1 MARKKRLDVN
11 EVLDRERAKF
21 EFQEEQNIYYT
32 AGYVRLSIEDSG
44 KTDGYSL
51 ENQEK
56 LVRDYIADQQDM
68 RLYRLYIDNG
78 ATGTV
83 FERPAFD
90 EMLQDMKDGKINCI
104 VVKDLSRL
112 GRNYLEAGNYLEQIF
127 PFFRVRFISITDG
140 YDSNSPDVTDESL
153 IIPLKNIINEGYAKD
168 ISQKITTSF
177 EARKKQGQFM
187 GKYPVYGYLKD
198 PENKNHLIVNPQ
210 TSGIVKRIFQM
221 RDSGMA
227 LGAIASQLNEEG
239 IPSPA
244 RYLWLKGL
252 SKEERHKDS
261 YWDRTNVKRLLT
273 NKMYLG
279 MLVYGKER
287 TSFAKGIK
295 RQCVPESEWKY
306 VPNAHEAIIDQE
318 LFDSVQRKLE
328 GAKQNFL
335 NMTGINE
342 DYQPENLF
350 RGRIHCSDCGGAMK
364 MSKFVNTRK
373 DGSIDRY
380 AVYECC
386 RRKKLYDLSCP
397 QRSIRK
403 AVVDKTVEEAIRFH
417 IRTFLDTEQIIAKL
431 NRSPKGRAAA
441 SDIQNHIREKQRRIS
456 KIERLS
462 TGIYEDYREGILNEE
477 EYLAIRSRYGEEKEG
492 LLKEVDALMLAEREH
507 EANYHSTG
515 SLADIVRKYAEFP
528 ELNREIV
535 EAFIA
540 DIQVHTDSHLVITF
554 AFEDEFQRLIDMAE
568 QRRRET
574 V

>member
-11 EVLDRERAKF
+11 EVLDRERAKI
-21 EFQEEQNIYYT
+21 EFQEEQNIYHT
-32 AGYVRLSIEDSG
+32 AGYIRLSIEDSG

-51 ENQEK
+51 ENQER

-90 EMLQDMKDGKINCI
+90 EMMQDMKDGKINCI

-198 PENKNHLIVNPQ
+198 PENKNHLIVNPE
-210 TSGIVKRIFQM
+210 TCGIVRRIFQM

-227 LGAIASQLNEEG
+227 LGAIASQLNAEG

-244 RYLWLKGL
+244 RYLWIKGL
-252 SKEERHKDS
+252 SKEERHQDS
-261 YWDRTNVKRLLT
+261 YWDRINVKRLLT

-279 MLVYGKER
+279 ILVYGKER
-287 TSFAKGIK
+287 SSFAKGIK
-295 RQCVPESEWKY
+295 RQRVPESEWKY

-318 LFDSVQRKLE
+318 LFDSVQKKLE
-328 GAKQNFL
+328 DTKQNFL

-342 DYQPENLF
+342 DYRPENLF

>member
-11 EVLDRERAKF
+11 AVLDQERAGF
-21 EFQEEQNIYYT
+21 GLQEEQSIYHT
-32 AGYVRLSIEDSG
+32 AGYIRLSIEDSG

-56 LVRDYIADQQDM
+56 LVKDFIADQQDM

-90 EMLQDMKDGKINCI
+90 EMMQDMKDGKINCI

-198 PENKNHLIVNPQ
+198 PENKNHLIVNPE
-210 TSGIVKRIFQM
+210 TCGIVKRIFQM

-295 RQCVPESEWKY
+295 RQRVPESEWKY

-328 GAKQNFL
+328 GAKQDFL

-342 DYQPENLF
+342 DYRAGKSLPWPDSLF
-350 RGRIHCSDCGGAMK
+350 
-364 MSKFVNTRK
+364 
-373 DGSIDRY
+373 
-380 AVYECC
+380 
-386 RRKKLYDLSCP
+386 
-397 QRSIRK
+397 
-403 AVVDKTVEEAIRFH
+403 
-417 IRTFLDTEQIIAKL
+417 
-431 NRSPKGRAAA
+431 
-441 SDIQNHIREKQRRIS
+441 
-456 KIERLS
+456 
-462 TGIYEDYREGILNEE
+462 
-477 EYLAIRSRYGEEKEG
+477 
-492 LLKEVDALMLAEREH
+492 
-507 EANYHSTG
+507 
-515 SLADIVRKYAEFP
+515 
-528 ELNREIV
+528 
-535 EAFIA
+535 
-540 DIQVHTDSHLVITF
+540 
-554 AFEDEFQRLIDMAE
+554 
-568 QRRRET
+568 
-574 V
+574 

>member
-11 EVLDRERAKF
+11 EVLDWERAGCGL
-21 EFQEEQNIYYT
+21 QEEQNIYQT
-32 AGYVRLSIEDSG
+32 AGYIRLSIEDSG

-90 EMLQDMKDGKINCI
+90 EMMQDMKDGKINCI

-127 PFFRVRFISITDG
+127 PFFRMRFISITDG
-140 YDSNSPDVTDESL
+140 YDSNSPDVTNESL

-168 ISQKITTSF
+168 ISLKITTSF
-177 EARKKQGQFM
+177 ESRKKQGQFM
-187 GKYPVYGYLKD
+187 GRYPVYGYLKD
-198 PENKNHLIVNPQ
+198 PQNKNHLIVNPE
-210 TSGIVKRIFQM
+210 TCGIVKRIFQM

-227 LGAIASQLNEEG
+227 LGAIARQLNEEG

-244 RYLWLKGL
+244 HYLWIKGL
-252 SKEERHKDS
+252 SKEERHQDS
-261 YWDRTNVKRLLT
+261 YWDNINVKRLLT

-295 RQCVPESEWKY
+295 RQRVPESEWKY
-306 VPNAHEAIIDQE
+306 VPDAHEAIIDQE
-318 LFDSVQRKLE
+318 LFDSVQKKLE
-328 GAKQNFL
+328 DTKQNFL

-342 DYQPENLF
+342 DYRPENLF
-350 RGRIHCSDCGGAMK
+350 RGKIHCSDCGGAMK

-380 AVYECC
+380 AVYECW

-417 IRTFLDTEQIIAKL
+417 IRTFLDTEQVIAKL
-431 NRSPKGRAAA
+431 NCSPKGRAAA
-441 SDIQNHIREKQRRIS
+441 SDIQNRIREKQRRIS

-477 EYLAIRSRYGEEKEG
+477 EYLALRSRYGEEKEG

-528 ELNREIV
+528 EINREIV

-568 QRRRET
+568 QRRKET

>member
-11 EVLDRERAKF
+11 AVLEQELAGF
-21 EFQEEQNIYYT
+21 GLQEEQSIYHT
-32 AGYVRLSIEDSG
+32 AGYIRLSIEDSG

-51 ENQEK
+51 ANQEK
-56 LVRDYIADQQDM
+56 LVKDFIADQQDM

-198 PENKNHLIVNPQ
+198 PENKNHLIVNPE
-210 TSGIVKRIFQM
+210 TCGIVKRIFQM

-295 RQCVPESEWKY
+295 RQRVPESEWKY

-350 RGRIHCSDCGGAMK
+350 LGRIHCSDCGRAMK
-364 MSKFVNTRK
+364 MTKFVTTRK
-373 DGSIDRY
+373 DGSTDRY

-386 RRKKLYDLSCP
+386 RRKQLYDLSCP

-403 AVVDKTVEEAIRFH
+403 SIIDKTVEEAIRFH
-417 IRTFLDTEQIIAKL
+417 IRTFLDTEQVIAKL

-441 SDIQNHIREKQRRIS
+441 SNIQNHIREKQRRIT

-462 TGIYEDYREGILNEE
+462 TGIYEDYREGILDEE
-477 EYLAIRSRYGEEKEG
+477 EYLAIRRQYGAEKEE
-492 LLKEVDALMLAEREH
+492 LLKEVDALMLAETEH
-507 EANYHSTG
+507 EADYHSTG
-515 SLADIVRKYAEFP
+515 SLADIVRKYAEFQ
-528 ELNREIV
+528 ELSREIV
-535 EAFIA
+535 EAFIT
-540 DIQVHTDSHLVITF
+540 DIQVHTDSHLAITF

>member
-11 EVLDRERAKF
+11 EVLNRERAGCGL
-21 EFQEEQNIYYT
+21 QEEQNIYQT
-32 AGYVRLSIEDSG
+32 AGYIRLSIEDSG

-83 FERPAFD
+83 FQRPAFD
-90 EMLQDMKDGKINCI
+90 EMMQDMKDGKINCI

-168 ISQKITTSF
+168 ISLKITTSF
-177 EARKKQGQFM
+177 ESRKKQGQFM
-187 GKYPVYGYLKD
+187 GRYPVYGYLKD
-198 PENKNHLIVNPQ
+198 PANKNHLIVNPE
-210 TSGIVKRIFQM
+210 TCGIVRRIFQM

-244 RYLWLKGL
+244 RYLWIKGL
-252 SKEERHKDS
+252 SKEERHQDS
-261 YWDRTNVKRLLT
+261 YWDRINVKRLLT

-279 MLVYGKER
+279 ILVYGKER
-287 TSFAKGIK
+287 SSFAKGIK
-295 RQCVPESEWKY
+295 RQRVPESEWKY

-318 LFDSVQRKLE
+318 LFDSVQKKLE
-328 GAKQNFL
+328 DTKQNFL

-342 DYQPENLF
+342 DYRPENLF

-417 IRTFLDTEQIIAKL
+417 IRTFLDTEQVIAKL

-507 EANYHSTG
+507 EADYHSTG

-528 ELNREIV
+528 EINREIV

>member
-1 MARKKRLDVN
+1 MARKKRLDVD
-11 EVLDRERAKF
+11 EVLDRERAGCGL
-21 EFQEEQNIYYT
+21 QEEQNIYQT
-32 AGYVRLSIEDSG
+32 AGYIRLSIEDSG
-44 KTDGYSL
+44 KTNGYSL

-56 LVRDYIADQQDM
+56 LVRDYIADRQDL

-90 EMLQDMKDGKINCI
+90 EMMQDMKDGKINCI

-168 ISQKITTSF
+168 ISLKITTSF
-177 EARKKQGQFM
+177 ESRKKQGQFM
-187 GKYPVYGYLKD
+187 GRYPVYGYLKD
-198 PENKNHLIVNPQ
+198 PANKNHLIINPE
-210 TSGIVKRIFQM
+210 TCGIVRRIFQM

-244 RYLWLKGL
+244 RYLWIKGL
-252 SKEERHKDS
+252 SKEERHQDS
-261 YWDRTNVKRLLT
+261 YWDRINVKRLLT

-279 MLVYGKER
+279 ILVYGKER
-287 TSFAKGIK
+287 SSFAKGIK
-295 RQCVPESEWKY
+295 RQRVPESEWKY

-318 LFDSVQRKLE
+318 LFDSVQKKLE
-328 GAKQNFL
+328 DTKQNFL

-342 DYQPENLF
+342 DYRPENLF

-492 LLKEVDALMLAEREH
+492 LVKEVDALMLAEREH
-507 EANYHSTG
+507 EADYHSTG

-528 ELNREIV
+528 EINREIV

>member
-11 EVLDRERAKF
+11 EVLDWERAGCGL
-21 EFQEEQNIYYT
+21 QEEQNIYQT
-32 AGYVRLSIEDSG
+32 AGYIRLSIEDSG

-90 EMLQDMKDGKINCI
+90 EMMQDMKDGKINCI

-168 ISQKITTSF
+168 ISLKITTSF
-177 EARKKQGQFM
+177 ESRKKQGQFM
-187 GKYPVYGYLKD
+187 GRYPVYGYLKD
-198 PENKNHLIVNPQ
+198 PQNKNHLIVNPE
-210 TSGIVKRIFQM
+210 TCGIVKRIFQM

-227 LGAIASQLNEEG
+227 LGAIARQLNEEG

-244 RYLWLKGL
+244 HYLWIKGL
-252 SKEERHKDS
+252 SKEERHQDS
-261 YWDRTNVKRLLT
+261 YWDNINVKRLLT

-287 TSFAKGIK
+287 SSFAKGIK
-295 RQCVPESEWKY
+295 RQRVPESEWKY

-318 LFDSVQRKLE
+318 LFDSVQKKLE
-328 GAKQNFL
+328 DTKQNFL

-342 DYQPENLF
+342 DYRPENLF
-350 RGRIHCSDCGGAMK
+350 RGKIHCSDCGGAMK

-380 AVYECC
+380 AVYECW

-417 IRTFLDTEQIIAKL
+417 IRTFLDTEQVIAKL
-431 NRSPKGRAAA
+431 NCSPKGRAAA
-441 SDIQNHIREKQRRIS
+441 SDIQNRIREKQRRIS

-477 EYLAIRSRYGEEKEG
+477 EYLALRSRYGEEKEG

-528 ELNREIV
+528 EINREIV

-568 QRRRET
+568 QRRKET

>member
-11 EVLDRERAKF
+11 EVLDRERAKI
-21 EFQEEQNIYYT
+21 EFQEEQNIYHT
-32 AGYVRLSIEDSG
+32 AGYIRLSIEDSG

-51 ENQEK
+51 ENQER

-90 EMLQDMKDGKINCI
+90 EMMQDMKDGKINCI

-168 ISQKITTSF
+168 ISLKITTSF
-177 EARKKQGQFM
+177 ESRKKQGQFM
-187 GKYPVYGYLKD
+187 GRYPVYGYLKD
-198 PENKNHLIVNPQ
+198 PENKNHLIVNPE
-210 TSGIVKRIFQM
+210 TCGIVKRIFQM

-227 LGAIASQLNEEG
+227 LGAIASQLNEED

-244 RYLWLKGL
+244 RYLWIKGL

-261 YWDRTNVKRLLT
+261 YWDRINVKRLLT

-295 RQCVPESEWKY
+295 RQRVPESEWKY

-328 GAKQNFL
+328 GAKQDFFK
-335 NMTGINE
+335 MTGINE

-350 RGRIHCSDCGGAMK
+350 RGRIHCSDCGRAMK
-364 MSKFVNTRK
+364 MTKFVTTRK

-380 AVYECC
+380 ALYECC
-386 RRKKLYDLSCP
+386 RRKQLYDLSCP

-403 AVVDKTVEEAIRFH
+403 AAVDKTVEEAIRFH
-417 IRTFLDTEQIIAKL
+417 IRTFLDTEQVIAKL
-431 NRSPKGRAAA
+431 NRSLKGRAVA
-441 SDIQNHIREKQRRIS
+441 SDIQNRIREKQRRIS

-477 EYLAIRSRYGEEKEG
+477 EYLALRKQYGEEKED
-492 LLKEVDALMLAEREH
+492 LLKEVDALLLAETEH
-507 EANYHSTG
+507 EADYHSTG
-515 SLADIVRKYAEFP
+515 SLADIVRKYAEFQ

-540 DIQVHTDSHLVITF
+540 DIQVHTDSHLAITF

>member
-1 MARKKRLDVN
+1 MARKKRMDVN
-11 EVLDRERAKF
+11 AVLEQEHAGFGR
-21 EFQEEQNIYYT
+21 QEEQSIYHT
-32 AGYVRLSIEDSG
+32 AGYIRLSIEDSG

-51 ENQEK
+51 ANQEK
-56 LVRDYIADQQDM
+56 LVKDFIAEQQDM

-90 EMLQDMKDGKINCI
+90 EMMQDMKDGKINCI

-168 ISQKITTSF
+168 ISLKITTSF
-177 EARKKQGQFM
+177 ESRKKQGQFM
-187 GKYPVYGYLKD
+187 GRYPVYGYLKD
-198 PENKNHLIVNPQ
+198 PANKNHLIVNPE
-210 TSGIVKRIFQM
+210 TCGIVKRIFQM
-221 RDSGMA
+221 RNSGMA
-227 LGAIASQLNEEG
+227 LGAIASQLNAEG

-244 RYLWLKGL
+244 RYLWIKGL
-252 SKEERHKDS
+252 SKEERHQDS
-261 YWDRTNVKRLLT
+261 YWDRINVKRLLT

-279 MLVYGKER
+279 ILVYGKER
-287 TSFAKGIK
+287 SSFAKGIK
-295 RQCVPESEWKY
+295 RQRVPESEWKY

-318 LFDSVQRKLE
+318 LFDSVQKKLE
-328 GAKQNFL
+328 DTKQNFL

-342 DYQPENLF
+342 DYRPENLF

-492 LLKEVDALMLAEREH
+492 LVKEVDALMLAEREH
-507 EANYHSTG
+507 EADYHSTG

-528 ELNREIV
+528 EINREIV

>member
-1 MARKKRLDVN
+1 MARKKRLDVD
-11 EVLDRERAKF
+11 EVLDRERAGCGL
-21 EFQEEQNIYYT
+21 QEEQNIYQT
-32 AGYVRLSIEDSG
+32 AGYIRLSIEDSG
-44 KTDGYSL
+44 KTNGYSL

-56 LVRDYIADQQDM
+56 LVRDYIADRQDL

-90 EMLQDMKDGKINCI
+90 EMMQDMKDGKINCI

-168 ISQKITTSF
+168 ISLKITTSF
-177 EARKKQGQFM
+177 ESRKKQGQFM
-187 GKYPVYGYLKD
+187 GRYPVYGYLKD
-198 PENKNHLIVNPQ
+198 PANKNHLIINPE
-210 TSGIVKRIFQM
+210 TCGIVRRIFQM

-244 RYLWLKGL
+244 RYLWIKGL
-252 SKEERHKDS
+252 SKEERHQDS
-261 YWDRTNVKRLLT
+261 YWDRINVKRLLT

-279 MLVYGKER
+279 ILVYGKER
-287 TSFAKGIK
+287 SSFAKGIK
-295 RQCVPESEWKY
+295 RQRVPESEWKY

-318 LFDSVQRKLE
+318 LFDSVQKKLE
-328 GAKQNFL
+328 DTKQNFL

-342 DYQPENLF
+342 DYRPENLF

-492 LLKEVDALMLAEREH
+492 LVKEVDALMLAEREH

-528 ELNREIV
+528 EINREIV

>member
-11 EVLDRERAKF
+11 AVLEQERAGF
-21 EFQEEQNIYYT
+21 GLQEEQSIYHT
-32 AGYVRLSIEDSG
+32 AGYIRLSIEDSG

-51 ENQEK
+51 ANQEK
-56 LVRDYIADQQDM
+56 LVKDFITEQQDM

-90 EMLQDMKDGKINCI
+90 EMIQDMKDGKINCI

-177 EARKKQGQFM
+177 ETRKKQGQFM

-227 LGAIASQLNEEG
+227 LGAIASQLNGEG

-295 RQCVPESEWKY
+295 RQRVPESEWKY

-328 GAKQNFL
+328 GAKQDFL

-350 RGRIHCSDCGGAMK
+350 RGRIHCSDCGRAMK
-364 MSKFVNTRK
+364 MTKFVATRK
-373 DGSIDRY
+373 DGSTDRY

-386 RRKKLYDLSCP
+386 RRKQLYDLSCP

-403 AVVDKTVEEAIRFH
+403 AIVDKTVEEAIRFH
-417 IRTFLDTEQIIAKL
+417 IRTFLDTEQVISKL

-441 SDIQNHIREKQRRIS
+441 SNIQNRIREKQRRIT

-462 TGIYEDYREGILNEE
+462 TGIYEDYREGILDEG
-477 EYLAIRSRYGEEKEG
+477 EYLAIRRQYGAEKEE
-492 LLKEVDALMLAEREH
+492 LLKEVDALMLAETEH
-507 EANYHSTG
+507 EADYHSTG
-515 SLADIVRKYAEFP
+515 SLADIVRKYAEFQ

-535 EAFIA
+535 EAFIV
-540 DIQVHTDSHLVITF
+540 DIQVHTDSHLAITF

>member
-11 EVLDRERAKF
+11 AVLEQELAGF
-21 EFQEEQNIYYT
+21 GLQEEQSIYHT
-32 AGYVRLSIEDSG
+32 AGYIRLSIEDSG

-51 ENQEK
+51 ANQEK
-56 LVRDYIADQQDM
+56 LVKDFIADQQDM

-198 PENKNHLIVNPQ
+198 PENKNHLIVNPE
-210 TSGIVKRIFQM
+210 TCGIVKRIFQM

-295 RQCVPESEWKY
+295 RQRVPESEWKY

-350 RGRIHCSDCGGAMK
+350 RGRIHCSDCGRAMK
-364 MSKFVNTRK
+364 MTKFVTTRK
-373 DGSIDRY
+373 DGSTDRY

-386 RRKKLYDLSCP
+386 RRKQLYDLSCP

-403 AVVDKTVEEAIRFH
+403 SIIDKTVEEAIRFH
-417 IRTFLDTEQIIAKL
+417 IRTFLDTEQVIAKL

-441 SDIQNHIREKQRRIS
+441 SNIQNHIREKQRRIT

-462 TGIYEDYREGILNEE
+462 TGIYEDYREGILDEE
-477 EYLAIRSRYGEEKEG
+477 EYLAIRRQYGAEKEE
-492 LLKEVDALMLAEREH
+492 LLKEVDALMLAETEH
-507 EANYHSTG
+507 EADYHSTG
-515 SLADIVRKYAEFP
+515 SLADIVRKYAEFQ
-528 ELNREIV
+528 ELSREIV
-535 EAFIA
+535 EAFIT
-540 DIQVHTDSHLVITF
+540 DIQVHTDSHLAITF

>member
-1 MARKKRLDVN
+1 MARKKRLDVD
-11 EVLDRERAKF
+11 EVLDRERAGCGL
-21 EFQEEQNIYYT
+21 QEEQNIYQT
-32 AGYVRLSIEDSG
+32 AGYIRLSIEDSG

-90 EMLQDMKDGKINCI
+90 EMMQDMKDGKINCI

-168 ISQKITTSF
+168 ISLKITTSF
-177 EARKKQGQFM
+177 ESRKKQGQFM
-187 GKYPVYGYLKD
+187 GRYPVYGYLKD
-198 PENKNHLIVNPQ
+198 PANKNHLIINPE
-210 TSGIVKRIFQM
+210 TCGIVRRIFQM

-227 LGAIASQLNEEG
+227 LGAIATQLNEEG

-244 RYLWLKGL
+244 RYLWIKGL
-252 SKEERHKDS
+252 SKEERHQDS
-261 YWDRTNVKRLLT
+261 YWDRINVKRLLT

-279 MLVYGKER
+279 ILVYGKER
-287 TSFAKGIK
+287 SSFAKGIK
-295 RQCVPESEWKY
+295 RQRVPESEWKY

-318 LFDSVQRKLE
+318 LFDSVQKKLE
-328 GAKQNFL
+328 DTKQNFL

-342 DYQPENLF
+342 DYRPENLF

-397 QRSIRK
+397 QRSICK

-492 LLKEVDALMLAEREH
+492 LLKEVDALMLAERGH

>member
-11 EVLDRERAKF
+11 AVLEQELAGF
-21 EFQEEQNIYYT
+21 GLQEEQSIYHT
-32 AGYVRLSIEDSG
+32 AGYLRLSIEDSG

-51 ENQEK
+51 ANQEK
-56 LVRDYIADQQDM
+56 LVKDFIADQQDM

-198 PENKNHLIVNPQ
+198 PENKNHLIVNPE
-210 TSGIVKRIFQM
+210 TCGIVKRIFQM

-295 RQCVPESEWKY
+295 RQRVPESEWKY

-350 RGRIHCSDCGGAMK
+350 RGRIHCSDCGRAMK
-364 MSKFVNTRK
+364 MTKFVTTRK
-373 DGSIDRY
+373 DGSTDRY

-386 RRKKLYDLSCP
+386 RRKQLYDLSCP

-403 AVVDKTVEEAIRFH
+403 SIIDKTVEEAIRFH
-417 IRTFLDTEQIIAKL
+417 IRTFLDTEQVIAKL

-441 SDIQNHIREKQRRIS
+441 SNIQNHIREKQRRIT

-462 TGIYEDYREGILNEE
+462 TGIYEDYREGILDEE
-477 EYLAIRSRYGEEKEG
+477 EYLAIRRQYGAEKEE
-492 LLKEVDALMLAEREH
+492 LLKEVDALMLAETEH
-507 EANYHSTG
+507 EADYHSTG
-515 SLADIVRKYAEFP
+515 SLADIVRKYAEFQ
-528 ELNREIV
+528 ELSREIV
-535 EAFIA
+535 EAFIT
-540 DIQVHTDSHLVITF
+540 DIQVHTDSHLAITF

>member
-11 EVLDRERAKF
+11 AVLEQERAGF
-21 EFQEEQNIYYT
+21 GLQEEQSIYHT
-32 AGYVRLSIEDSG
+32 AGYIRLSVEDSG

-56 LVRDYIADQQDM
+56 LVKDFIAEQQDM

-90 EMLQDMKDGKINCI
+90 EMMQDMKDGKINCI

-168 ISQKITTSF
+168 ISLKITTSF
-177 EARKKQGQFM
+177 ESRKKQGQFM
-187 GKYPVYGYLKD
+187 GRYPVYGYLKD
-198 PENKNHLIVNPQ
+198 PANKNHLIINPE
-210 TSGIVKRIFQM
+210 TCGIVRRIFQM

-244 RYLWLKGL
+244 RYLWIKGL
-252 SKEERHKDS
+252 SKEERHQDS
-261 YWDRTNVKRLLT
+261 YWDRINVKRLLT

-279 MLVYGKER
+279 ILVYGKER
-287 TSFAKGIK
+287 SSFAKGIK
-295 RQCVPESEWKY
+295 RQRVPESEWKY

-318 LFDSVQRKLE
+318 LFDSVQKKLE
-328 GAKQNFL
+328 DTKQNFL

-342 DYQPENLF
+342 DYRPENLF

-462 TGIYEDYREGILNEE
+462 TGIYGDYREGILNEE

-492 LLKEVDALMLAEREH
+492 LVKEVDALMLAEREH
-507 EANYHSTG
+507 EADYHSTG

-528 ELNREIV
+528 EINREIV

>member
-11 EVLDRERAKF
+11 EVLDRERAGYGL
-21 EFQEEQNIYYT
+21 QEEQNIYQT
-32 AGYVRLSIEDSG
+32 AGYIRLSIEDSG

-68 RLYRLYIDNG
+68 RLHRLYIDNG

-83 FERPAFD
+83 FQRPAFD
-90 EMLQDMKDGKINCI
+90 EMMQDMKDGKINCI

-168 ISQKITTSF
+168 ISLKITTSF
-177 EARKKQGQFM
+177 ESRKKQGQFM
-187 GKYPVYGYLKD
+187 GRYPVYGYLKD
-198 PENKNHLIVNPQ
+198 PANKNHLIVNPE
-210 TSGIVKRIFQM
+210 TCGIVKRIFQM
-221 RDSGMA
+221 RNSGMA
-227 LGAIASQLNEEG
+227 LGAIASQLNAEG

-244 RYLWLKGL
+244 RYLWIKGL
-252 SKEERHKDS
+252 SKEERHQDS
-261 YWDRTNVKRLLT
+261 YWDRINVKRLLT

-279 MLVYGKER
+279 ILVYGKER
-287 TSFAKGIK
+287 SSFAKGIK
-295 RQCVPESEWKY
+295 RQRVPESEWKY

-318 LFDSVQRKLE
+318 LFDSVQKKLE
-328 GAKQNFL
+328 DTKQNFL

-342 DYQPENLF
+342 DYRPENLF

-477 EYLAIRSRYGEEKEG
+477 EYLAIRSQYEEEKEG
-492 LLKEVDALMLAEREH
+492 LLKEVDALVLAEREH
-507 EANYHSTG
+507 EADYRSTG

-540 DIQVHTDSHLVITF
+540 DIRVHTDSHLAITF
-554 AFEDEFQRLIDMAE
+554 AFEDEFQRLMDMAE

>member
-1 MARKKRLDVN
+1 MARKKRLDVD
-11 EVLDRERAKF
+11 EVLDRERAGCGL
-21 EFQEEQNIYYT
+21 QEEQNIYQT
-32 AGYVRLSIEDSG
+32 AGYIRLSIEDSG
-44 KTDGYSL
+44 KTNGYSL

-56 LVRDYIADQQDM
+56 LVRDYIADRQDL

-90 EMLQDMKDGKINCI
+90 EMMQDMKDGKINCI

-168 ISQKITTSF
+168 ISLKITTSF
-177 EARKKQGQFM
+177 ESRKKQGQFM
-187 GKYPVYGYLKD
+187 GRYPVYGYLKD
-198 PENKNHLIVNPQ
+198 PQNKNHLIVNPE
-210 TSGIVKRIFQM
+210 TCGIVKRIFQM

-227 LGAIASQLNEEG
+227 LGAIARQLNEEG

-244 RYLWLKGL
+244 RYLWIKGL
-252 SKEERHKDS
+252 SKEERHQDS
-261 YWDRTNVKRLLT
+261 YWDNINVKRLLT

-295 RQCVPESEWKY
+295 RQRVPESEWKY

-318 LFDSVQRKLE
+318 LFDSVQKKLE
-328 GAKQNFL
+328 DAKQNFL
-335 NMTGINE
+335 NTTGVNE
-342 DYQPENLF
+342 DYRPENLF
-350 RGRIHCSDCGGAMK
+350 RGKIHCSDCGGAMK

-380 AVYECC
+380 AVYECW

-417 IRTFLDTEQIIAKL
+417 IRTFLDTEQVIAKL

-477 EYLAIRSRYGEEKEG
+477 EYLAIRSQYGEEKEG

-507 EANYHSTG
+507 EADYHSTG

-528 ELNREIV
+528 EINREIV

>member
-11 EVLDRERAKF
+11 AVLEQECAGF
-21 EFQEEQNIYYT
+21 GLQEEQSIYHT
-32 AGYVRLSIEDSG
+32 AGYIRLSVEDSG

-51 ENQEK
+51 ANQEK
-56 LVRDYIADQQDM
+56 LVKDFIADQQDM

-78 ATGTV
+78 STGTV

-90 EMLQDMKDGKINCI
+90 EMMQDMKDGKINCI

-198 PENKNHLIVNPQ
+198 PENKNHLIVNPE
-210 TSGIVKRIFQM
+210 TCEVVKRIFQM

-227 LGAIASQLNEEG
+227 LGAIASQLNKEG

-244 RYLWLKGL
+244 RYLWLKGI

-279 MLVYGKER
+279 MLVYGKEK

-295 RQCVPESEWKY
+295 RQRVPESEWKY

-328 GAKQNFL
+328 GAKQDFL

-350 RGRIHCSDCGGAMK
+350 RGRIHCSDCGRAMK
-364 MSKFVNTRK
+364 MTKFVATRK
-373 DGSIDRY
+373 DGSTDRY

-386 RRKKLYDLSCP
+386 RRKQLYDLSCP

-403 AVVDKTVEEAIRFH
+403 AIVDKTVEEAIRFH
-417 IRTFLDTEQIIAKL
+417 IRTFLDAEQVIAKL
-431 NRSPKGRAAA
+431 NRSPKGRAAV
-441 SDIQNHIREKQRRIS
+441 SNIQNRIREKQRRIT
-456 KIERLS
+456 KIERLG
-462 TGIYEDYREGILNEE
+462 TGIYEDYREGILDEG
-477 EYLAIRSRYGEEKEG
+477 EYLAIRRQYGAEKGE
-492 LLKEVDALMLAEREH
+492 LLKEVDALMLAGTEH
-507 EANYHSTG
+507 EADYHSTG
-515 SLADIVRKYAEFP
+515 SLADIVRKYAEFQ

-535 EAFIA
+535 EAFIV
-540 DIQVHTDSHLVITF
+540 DIQVHTDSHLAITF

>member
-1 MARKKRLDVN
+1 MARKKRLDVD
-11 EVLDRERAKF
+11 EVLDRERAGCGL
-21 EFQEEQNIYYT
+21 QEEQNIYQT
-32 AGYVRLSIEDSG
+32 AGYIRLSIEDSG
-44 KTDGYSL
+44 KTNGYSL

-56 LVRDYIADQQDM
+56 LVRDYIADRQDL

-90 EMLQDMKDGKINCI
+90 EMMQDMKDGKINCI

-168 ISQKITTSF
+168 ISLKITTSF
-177 EARKKQGQFM
+177 ESRKKQGQFM
-187 GKYPVYGYLKD
+187 GRYPVYGYLKD
-198 PENKNHLIVNPQ
+198 PANKNHLIVNPE
-210 TSGIVKRIFQM
+210 TCGIVRRIFQM

-244 RYLWLKGL
+244 RYLWIKGL
-252 SKEERHKDS
+252 SKEERHQDS
-261 YWDRTNVKRLLT
+261 YWDRINVKRLLT

-279 MLVYGKER
+279 ILVYGKER
-287 TSFAKGIK
+287 SSFAKGIK
-295 RQCVPESEWKY
+295 RQRVPESEWKY

-318 LFDSVQRKLE
+318 LFDSVQKKLE
-328 GAKQNFL
+328 DTKQNFL

-342 DYQPENLF
+342 DYRPENLF

>member
-11 EVLDRERAKF
+11 AVLEQERAGF
-21 EFQEEQNIYYT
+21 GLQEEQSIYHT
-32 AGYVRLSIEDSG
+32 AGYIRLSIEDSG

-51 ENQEK
+51 ANQEK
-56 LVRDYIADQQDM
+56 LVKDFITEQQDM

-78 ATGTV
+78 VTGTV

-90 EMLQDMKDGKINCI
+90 EMIQDMKDGKINCI

-177 EARKKQGQFM
+177 ETRKKQGQFM

-198 PENKNHLIVNPQ
+198 PENKNHLIVNPE

-227 LGAIASQLNEEG
+227 LGAIASQLNGEG

-295 RQCVPESEWKY
+295 RQRVPESEWKY

-318 LFDSVQRKLE
+318 LFDSVQKKLE
-328 GAKQNFL
+328 DTKQNFL

-342 DYQPENLF
+342 DYRPENLF

-492 LLKEVDALMLAEREH
+492 LVKEVDALMLAEREH
-507 EANYHSTG
+507 EADYHSTG

-528 ELNREIV
+528 EINREIV

>member
-11 EVLDRERAKF
+11 EVLDREHAGCGL
-21 EFQEEQNIYYT
+21 QEEQNIYQT
-32 AGYVRLSIEDSG
+32 AGYIRLSIEDSG

-90 EMLQDMKDGKINCI
+90 EMMQDMKDGKINCI

-168 ISQKITTSF
+168 ISLKITTSF
-177 EARKKQGQFM
+177 ESRKKQGQFM
-187 GKYPVYGYLKD
+187 GRYPVYGYLKD
-198 PENKNHLIVNPQ
+198 PANKNHLIVNPE
-210 TSGIVKRIFQM
+210 TCGIVRRIFQM

-227 LGAIASQLNEEG
+227 LGAIASQLNAEG
-239 IPSPA
+239 IHSPA
-244 RYLWLKGL
+244 RYLWIKGL
-252 SKEERHKDS
+252 SKEERHQDS
-261 YWDRTNVKRLLT
+261 YWDRINVKRLLT

-279 MLVYGKER
+279 ILVYGKER
-287 TSFAKGIK
+287 SSFAKGIK
-295 RQCVPESEWKY
+295 RQRVPESEWKY

-318 LFDSVQRKLE
+318 LFDSVQKKLE
-328 GAKQNFL
+328 DTKQNFL

-342 DYQPENLF
+342 DYRPENLF

-528 ELNREIV
+528 EINREIV

>member
-11 EVLDRERAKF
+11 AVLEQEHAGF
-21 EFQEEQNIYYT
+21 GLQEEQSIYHT
-32 AGYVRLSIEDSG
+32 AGYIRLSVEDSG

-56 LVRDYIADQQDM
+56 LVKDFIAEQQDM
-68 RLYRLYIDNG
+68 QLYRLYIDNG

-90 EMLQDMKDGKINCI
+90 EMMQDMKDGKINCI

-127 PFFRVRFISITDG
+127 PFFRVRFTSITDG

-198 PENKNHLIVNPQ
+198 PENKNHLIVNPE
-210 TSGIVKRIFQM
+210 TCGIVKRIFQM

-295 RQCVPESEWKY
+295 RQRVPESEWKY

-350 RGRIHCSDCGGAMK
+350 RGRIHCSDCGRAMK
-364 MSKFVNTRK
+364 MTKFVTTRK
-373 DGSIDRY
+373 DGSTDRY

-386 RRKKLYDLSCP
+386 RRKQLYDLSCP

-403 AVVDKTVEEAIRFH
+403 AIVDKTVEEAIRFH
-417 IRTFLDTEQIIAKL
+417 IRTFLDTEQVIAKL

-441 SDIQNHIREKQRRIS
+441 SNIQNRIREKQRRIT

-462 TGIYEDYREGILNEE
+462 TGIYEDYREGILDEE
-477 EYLAIRSRYGEEKEG
+477 EYLAIRRQYGAEKEE
-492 LLKEVDALMLAEREH
+492 LLKEVDALMLAETEH
-507 EANYHSTG
+507 EADYHSTG
-515 SLADIVRKYAEFP
+515 SLADIVRKYAEFQ

-535 EAFIA
+535 EAFIV
-540 DIQVHTDSHLVITF
+540 DIQVHTDSHLAITF

>member
-11 EVLDRERAKF
+11 EVLDRERAGYGL
-21 EFQEEQNIYYT
+21 QEEQNIYQT
-32 AGYVRLSIEDSG
+32 AGYIRLSIEDSG
-44 KTDGYSL
+44 KTNGYSL

-56 LVRDYIADQQDM
+56 LVRDYIADRQDL

-90 EMLQDMKDGKINCI
+90 EMMQDMKDGKINCI

-168 ISQKITTSF
+168 ISLKITTSF
-177 EARKKQGQFM
+177 ESRKKQGQFM
-187 GKYPVYGYLKD
+187 GRYPVYGYLKD
-198 PENKNHLIVNPQ
+198 PANKNHLIINPE
-210 TSGIVKRIFQM
+210 TCGIVRRIFQM

-227 LGAIASQLNEEG
+227 LGAIASQLNAEG

-244 RYLWLKGL
+244 QYLWIKGL
-252 SKEERHKDS
+252 SKEERHQDS
-261 YWDRTNVKRLLT
+261 YWDRINVKRLLT

-279 MLVYGKER
+279 ILVYGKER
-287 TSFAKGIK
+287 SSFAKGIK
-295 RQCVPESEWKY
+295 RQRVPESEWKY

-318 LFDSVQRKLE
+318 LFDSVQKKLE
-328 GAKQNFL
+328 DTKQNFL

-342 DYQPENLF
+342 DYRPENLF

-403 AVVDKTVEEAIRFH
+403 AVDDKTVEEAIRFH

-540 DIQVHTDSHLVITF
+540 DIRVHTDSHLVITF

>member
-11 EVLDRERAKF
+11 EVLDRERAGCGL
-21 EFQEEQNIYYT
+21 QEEQNIYQT
-32 AGYVRLSIEDSG
+32 AGYIRLSIEDSG
-44 KTDGYSL
+44 KTNGYSL

-90 EMLQDMKDGKINCI
+90 EMMQDMKDGKINCI

-168 ISQKITTSF
+168 ISLKITTSF
-177 EARKKQGQFM
+177 ESRKKQGQFM
-187 GKYPVYGYLKD
+187 GRYPVYGYLKD
-198 PENKNHLIVNPQ
+198 PANKNHLIVNPE
-210 TSGIVKRIFQM
+210 TCGTVKRIFQM

-227 LGAIASQLNEEG
+227 LGAIASQLNAEG

-244 RYLWLKGL
+244 RYLWIKGL
-252 SKEERHKDS
+252 SKEERHQDS
-261 YWDRTNVKRLLT
+261 YWDRINVKRLLT

-279 MLVYGKER
+279 ILVYGKER
-287 TSFAKGIK
+287 SSFAKGIK
-295 RQCVPESEWKY
+295 RQRVPESEWKY

-318 LFDSVQRKLE
+318 LFDSVQKKLE
-328 GAKQNFL
+328 DTKQNFL

-342 DYQPENLF
+342 DYRPENLF

-477 EYLAIRSRYGEEKEG
+477 EYLAIRSQYGEEKEG

-528 ELNREIV
+528 EINREIV

>member
-11 EVLDRERAKF
+11 AVLEQERAGF
-21 EFQEEQNIYYT
+21 GLQEEQSIYHT
-32 AGYVRLSIEDSG
+32 AGYIRLSIEDSG

-51 ENQEK
+51 ANQEK
-56 LVRDYIADQQDM
+56 LVKDFITEQQDM

-177 EARKKQGQFM
+177 ETRKKQGQFM

-198 PENKNHLIVNPQ
+198 PENKNHLIVNPE

-227 LGAIASQLNEEG
+227 LGAIASQLNGEG

-295 RQCVPESEWKY
+295 RQRVPESEWKY

-328 GAKQNFL
+328 GAKQDFL

-350 RGRIHCSDCGGAMK
+350 RGRIHCSDCGRAMK
-364 MSKFVNTRK
+364 MTKFVATRK
-373 DGSIDRY
+373 DGSTDRY

-386 RRKKLYDLSCP
+386 RRKQLYDLSCP

-403 AVVDKTVEEAIRFH
+403 SIVDKTVEEAIRFH
-417 IRTFLDTEQIIAKL
+417 IRTFLDTEQVIAKL

-441 SDIQNHIREKQRRIS
+441 SNIQNRIREKQRRIT

-462 TGIYEDYREGILNEE
+462 TGIYEDYREGILDEG
-477 EYLAIRSRYGEEKEG
+477 EYLAIRRQYGAEKEE
-492 LLKEVDALMLAEREH
+492 LLKEVDALMLAETEH
-507 EANYHSTG
+507 EADYHSTG
-515 SLADIVRKYAEFP
+515 SLADIVRKYAEFQ

-535 EAFIA
+535 EAFIV
-540 DIQVHTDSHLVITF
+540 DIQVHTDSHLAITF

>member
-1 MARKKRLDVN
+1 MARKKRLDVD
-11 EVLDRERAKF
+11 EVLDRERAGCGL
-21 EFQEEQNIYYT
+21 QEEQNIYQT
-32 AGYVRLSIEDSG
+32 AGYIRLSIEDSG

-90 EMLQDMKDGKINCI
+90 EMMQDMKDGKINCI

-168 ISQKITTSF
+168 ISLKITTSF
-177 EARKKQGQFM
+177 ESRKKQGQFM
-187 GKYPVYGYLKD
+187 GRYPVYGYLKD
-198 PENKNHLIVNPQ
+198 PANKNHLIINPE
-210 TSGIVKRIFQM
+210 TCGIVRRIFQM

-227 LGAIASQLNEEG
+227 LGAIASQLNAEG

-244 RYLWLKGL
+244 QYLWIKGL
-252 SKEERHKDS
+252 SKEERHQDS
-261 YWDRTNVKRLLT
+261 YWDRINVKRLLT

-279 MLVYGKER
+279 ILVYGKER
-287 TSFAKGIK
+287 SSFAKGIK
-295 RQCVPESEWKY
+295 RQRVPESEWKY

-318 LFDSVQRKLE
+318 LFDSVQKKLE
-328 GAKQNFL
+328 DTKQNFL

-342 DYQPENLF
+342 DYRPENLF

>member
-11 EVLDRERAKF
+11 AVLEQECAGF
-21 EFQEEQNIYYT
+21 GLQEEQSIYQT
-32 AGYVRLSIEDSG
+32 AGYIRLSVEDSG
-44 KTDGYSL
+44 KIDGYSL
-51 ENQEK
+51 ANQEK
-56 LVRDYIADQQDM
+56 LVKDFIAEQQDM

-90 EMLQDMKDGKINCI
+90 EMMQDMKDGKIDCI

-198 PENKNHLIVNPQ
+198 PENKNHLIVNPE

-287 TSFAKGIK
+287 TSFARGIK
-295 RQCVPESEWKY
+295 RQRVPESEWKY

-328 GAKQNFL
+328 GAKQDFFK
-335 NMTGINE
+335 MTGINE

-350 RGRIHCSDCGGAMK
+350 RGRIHCSDCGRAMK
-364 MSKFVNTRK
+364 MTKFVTTRK

-380 AVYECC
+380 ALYECC
-386 RRKKLYDLSCP
+386 RRKQLYDLSCP

-403 AVVDKTVEEAIRFH
+403 AAVDKTVEEAIRFH
-417 IRTFLDTEQIIAKL
+417 IRTFLDTEQVIAKL
-431 NRSPKGRAAA
+431 NRSLKGRAVA
-441 SDIQNHIREKQRRIS
+441 SDIQNRIREKQRRIS

-477 EYLAIRSRYGEEKEG
+477 EYLALRKQYGEEKED
-492 LLKEVDALMLAEREH
+492 LLKEVDALLLAETEH
-507 EANYHSTG
+507 EADYHSTG
-515 SLADIVRKYAEFP
+515 SLADIVRKYAEFQ

-540 DIQVHTDSHLVITF
+540 DIQVHTDSHLAITF

>member
-11 EVLDRERAKF
+11 AVLEQELAGF
-21 EFQEEQNIYYT
+21 GLQEEQSIYHT
-32 AGYVRLSIEDSG
+32 AGYIRLSIEDSG

-51 ENQEK
+51 ANQEK
-56 LVRDYIADQQDM
+56 LVKDFIADQQDM

-295 RQCVPESEWKY
+295 RQRVPESEWKY

-350 RGRIHCSDCGGAMK
+350 RGRIHCSDCGRAMK
-364 MSKFVNTRK
+364 MTKFVTTRK
-373 DGSIDRY
+373 DGSTDRY

-386 RRKKLYDLSCP
+386 RRKQLYDLSCP

-403 AVVDKTVEEAIRFH
+403 SIIDKTVEEAIRFH
-417 IRTFLDTEQIIAKL
+417 IRTFLDTEQVIAKL

-441 SDIQNHIREKQRRIS
+441 SNIQNHIREKQRRIS

-492 LLKEVDALMLAEREH
+492 LVKEVDALMLAEREH
-507 EANYHSTG
+507 EADYHSTG

-528 ELNREIV
+528 EINREIV

-540 DIQVHTDSHLVITF
+540 DIQVHTDSHLAITF

>member
-11 EVLDRERAKF
+11 AILETEKPVSQAQTEPV
-21 EFQEEQNIYYT
+21 IYHT
-32 AGYVRLSIEDSG
+32 AGYIRLSIEDSG
-44 KTDGYSL
+44 KAEGYSL

-56 LVRDYIADQQDM
+56 LVREYIAEQPDM
-68 RLYRLYIDNG
+68 KLYHLYVDNG
-78 ATGTV
+78 VTGTV
-83 FERPAFD
+83 FERPGF
-90 EMLQDMKDGKINCI
+90 EKMLQDMKEGKINCI

-127 PFFRVRFISITDG
+127 PFFKVRFIAINDG
-140 YDSNSPDVTDESL
+140 YDSTEPNSADESL

-198 PENKNHLIVNPQ
+198 PENKNHLIVNPE
-210 TSGIVKRIFQM
+210 TCGIVKRIFQM

-239 IPSPA
+239 VPSPA
-244 RYLWLKGL
+244 RYLWLKGF

-261 YWDRTNVKRLLT
+261 YWDRINVKRLLT

-295 RQCVPESEWKY
+295 RQRVPESEWKY

-328 GAKQNFL
+328 GAKQDFF

-350 RGRIHCSDCGGAMK
+350 RGRIHCSDCGRAMK
-364 MSKFVNTRK
+364 MTKFVTTRK

-386 RRKKLYDLSCP
+386 RRKQLYDLSCP

-403 AVVDKTVEEAIRFH
+403 AIVDKTVEEAIRFH
-417 IRTFLDTEQIIAKL
+417 IRTFLDTEQVIAKL

-441 SDIQNHIREKQRRIS
+441 SDIQNRIREKQRRIS

-462 TGIYEDYREGILNEE
+462 TGIYEDYREGILDEE
-477 EYLAIRSRYGEEKEG
+477 EYLAIRKQYGEEKAE
-492 LLKEVDALMLAEREH
+492 LLKDVDRLLLAETEH
-507 EANYHSTG
+507 KTDYRSTG

-528 ELNREIV
+528 KLNREIV
-535 EAFIA
+535 EAFIN
-540 DIQVHTDSHLVITF
+540 DIQVHTDSHLTITF
-554 AFEDEFQRLIDMAE
+554 AFEDEFQQLMATAE
-568 QRRRET
+568 QRRKET

>member
-11 EVLDRERAKF
+11 EVLDRERAKI
-21 EFQEEQNIYYT
+21 EFQEEQNIYHT
-32 AGYVRLSIEDSG
+32 AGYIRLSIEDSG

-51 ENQEK
+51 ENQER

-78 ATGTV
+78 TTGTV
-83 FERPAFD
+83 FQRPAFD
-90 EMLQDMKDGKINCI
+90 EMMQDMKDGKINCI

-127 PFFRVRFISITDG
+127 PFFRMRFISITDG
-140 YDSNSPDVTDESL
+140 YDSNSPDVTNESL

-168 ISQKITTSF
+168 ISLKITTSF
-177 EARKKQGQFM
+177 ESRKKQGQFM
-187 GKYPVYGYLKD
+187 GRYPVYGYLKD
-198 PENKNHLIVNPQ
+198 PQNKNHLIVNPE
-210 TSGIVKRIFQM
+210 TCGIVKRIFQM

-227 LGAIASQLNEEG
+227 LGAIARQLNEEG

-244 RYLWLKGL
+244 RYLWIKGL
-252 SKEERHKDS
+252 SKEERHQDS
-261 YWDRTNVKRLLT
+261 YWDNINVKRLLT

-295 RQCVPESEWKY
+295 RQRVPESEWKY

-318 LFDSVQRKLE
+318 LFDSVQKKLE
-328 GAKQNFL
+328 DAKQNFL
-335 NMTGINE
+335 NTTGVNE
-342 DYQPENLF
+342 DYRPENLF
-350 RGRIHCSDCGGAMK
+350 RGKIHCSDCGGAMK

-380 AVYECC
+380 AVYECW

-417 IRTFLDTEQIIAKL
+417 IRTFLDTEQVIAKL

-477 EYLAIRSRYGEEKEG
+477 EYLAIRSQYGEEKEG

-507 EANYHSTG
+507 EADYHSTG

-528 ELNREIV
+528 EINREIV

>member
-11 EVLDRERAKF
+11 EVLDRERAGCGL
-21 EFQEEQNIYYT
+21 QEEQNIYQT
-32 AGYVRLSIEDSG
+32 AGYIRLSIEDSG
-44 KTDGYSL
+44 KTNGYSL

-56 LVRDYIADQQDM
+56 LVRDYIADRQDL

-90 EMLQDMKDGKINCI
+90 EMMQDMKDGKINCI

-168 ISQKITTSF
+168 ISLKITTSF
-177 EARKKQGQFM
+177 ESRKKQGQFM
-187 GKYPVYGYLKD
+187 GRYPVYGYLKD
-198 PENKNHLIVNPQ
+198 PANKNHLIINPE
-210 TSGIVKRIFQM
+210 TCGIVRRIFQM

-244 RYLWLKGL
+244 RYLWIKGL
-252 SKEERHKDS
+252 SKEERHQDS
-261 YWDRTNVKRLLT
+261 YWDRINVKRLLT

-279 MLVYGKER
+279 ILVYGKER
-287 TSFAKGIK
+287 SSFAKGIK
-295 RQCVPESEWKY
+295 RQRVPESEWKY

-318 LFDSVQRKLE
+318 LFDSVQKKLE
-328 GAKQNFL
+328 DTKQNFL

-342 DYQPENLF
+342 DYRPENLF

-417 IRTFLDTEQIIAKL
+417 IRTFLDTEQVIAKL

-492 LLKEVDALMLAEREH
+492 LVKEVDALMLAEREH

-528 ELNREIV
+528 EINREIV

>member
-11 EVLDRERAKF
+11 EVLDRERAGYGL
-21 EFQEEQNIYYT
+21 QEEQNIYQT
-32 AGYVRLSIEDSG
+32 AGYIRLSIEDSG

-83 FERPAFD
+83 FQRPAFD
-90 EMLQDMKDGKINCI
+90 EMMQDMKEGKINCI

-168 ISQKITTSF
+168 ISLKITTSF
-177 EARKKQGQFM
+177 ESRKKQGQFM
-187 GKYPVYGYLKD
+187 GRYPVYGYLKD
-198 PENKNHLIVNPQ
+198 PANKNHLIVNPE
-210 TSGIVKRIFQM
+210 TCGIVKRIFQM

-227 LGAIASQLNEEG
+227 LGAIASQLNAEG

-244 RYLWLKGL
+244 RYLWIKGL
-252 SKEERHKDS
+252 SKEKRHQDS
-261 YWDRTNVKRLLT
+261 YWDRINVKRLLT

-279 MLVYGKER
+279 ILVYGKER
-287 TSFAKGIK
+287 SSFAKGIK
-295 RQCVPESEWKY
+295 RQRVPESEWKY

-318 LFDSVQRKLE
+318 LFDSVQKKLE
-328 GAKQNFL
+328 DTKQNFL

-342 DYQPENLF
+342 DYRPENLF

-380 AVYECC
+380 AVYECW

-477 EYLAIRSRYGEEKEG
+477 EYLAIRSQYEEEKEG
-492 LLKEVDALMLAEREH
+492 LLKEVDALVLAEREH
-507 EANYHSTG
+507 EADYRSTG

-540 DIQVHTDSHLVITF
+540 DIRVHTDSHLAITF

>member
-1 MARKKRLDVN
+1 MARKKRLDVD
-11 EVLDRERAKF
+11 EVLDRERAGCGL
-21 EFQEEQNIYYT
+21 QEEQNIYQT
-32 AGYVRLSIEDSG
+32 AGYIRLSIEDSG
-44 KTDGYSL
+44 KTNGYSL

-56 LVRDYIADQQDM
+56 LVRDYIADRQDL

-90 EMLQDMKDGKINCI
+90 EMMQDMKDGKINCI

-168 ISQKITTSF
+168 ISLKITTSF
-177 EARKKQGQFM
+177 ESRKKQGQFM
-187 GKYPVYGYLKD
+187 GRYPVYGYLKD
-198 PENKNHLIVNPQ
+198 PANKNHLIINPE
-210 TSGIVKRIFQM
+210 TCGIVRRIFQM

-227 LGAIASQLNEEG
+227 LGAIASQLNAEG

-244 RYLWLKGL
+244 RYLWIKGL
-252 SKEERHKDS
+252 SKEERHQDS
-261 YWDRTNVKRLLT
+261 YWDRINVKRLLT

-279 MLVYGKER
+279 ILVYGKER
-287 TSFAKGIK
+287 SSFAKGIK
-295 RQCVPESEWKY
+295 RQRVPESEWKY

-318 LFDSVQRKLE
+318 LFDSVQKKLE
-328 GAKQNFL
+328 DTKQNFL

-342 DYQPENLF
+342 DYRPENLF

-492 LLKEVDALMLAEREH
+492 LVKEVDALMLAEREH

-528 ELNREIV
+528 EINREIV

-540 DIQVHTDSHLVITF
+540 DIQVHTDSHLAITF